1 MLNCTKNHVN
11 WFSLFKDIN
20 NLTYVIVL
28 RQKLHSCIPRPY
40 NRLNFSGPPSKI
52 PGSPILPQSEGAR
65 TARVNYYMKKT
76 SLISG
81 SAVLPS
87 SVEFISVQSHDQFT
101 INYLRNSCQ
110 IRCRA
115 APYGAVRHVA
125 SFCDIRNAAIV
136 AQCSRCTTE
145 QPLEHRLPC
154 TWSDL
159 HVHKVRNDYSNNRF
173 KYASCSY
180 CRQARATRAA
190 SCPTR
195 DTRSWTLSA
204 INNRQQWSN
213 ELFTTLATSACHCR

>member
-1 MLNCTKNHVN
+1 MNHHPWRPDGVP
-11 WFSLFKDIN
+11 SLGAKPARCCD
-20 NLTYVIVL
+20 
-28 RQKLHSCIPRPY
+28 HS
-40 NRLNFSGPPSKI
+40 
-52 PGSPILPQSEGAR
+52 
-65 TARVNYYMKKT
+65 
-76 SLISG
+76 
-81 SAVLPS
+81 
-87 SVEFISVQSHDQFT
+87 
-101 INYLRNSCQ
+101 
-110 IRCRA
+110 
-115 APYGAVRHVA
+115 GAVTAECTNHYYTLL
-125 SFCDIRNAAIV
+125 AIV